1 MENIEEG
8 NARHLKEKY
17 GNNFF
22 FNYLRSRGAPSNIR
36 SNNQLYG
43 LLSELKTILERDRT
57 NERILNDIQQIL
69 FLRNE
74 NEKYRAIELL
84 INLGLTYNGPQQLP
98 QQIAIEQLPQQLT
111 QRIAIEPVIEAEK
124 LEKVSLLSGIP
135 KNSECPICLEII
147 DKTGYYTE
155 KCNNFFHKECLDQ
168 HCLRKRNN
176 NCVCPMCRR
185 NLRFINA
192 RGGKRRITIRKNRKN
207 KSKRN
212 KRKSFKRRN

>member
-8 NARHLKEKY
+8 NARYLKEKY

-22 FNYLRSRGAPSNIR
+22 LNHLRSRGAPSNIR

-43 LLSELKTILERDRT
+43 ILSELKTILERDRT

-69 FLRNE
+69 FLRND
-74 NEKYRAIELL
+74 NERYRAIELL

-98 QQIAIEQLPQQLT
+98 QETAIEPV
-111 QRIAIEPVIEAEK
+111 IEPVIEAEK

-155 KCNNFFHKECLDQ
+155 KCNNFFHKECLDK

-176 NCVCPMCRR
+176 ECVCPMCRR

-192 RGGKRRITIRKNRKN
+192 KGGKRRLTIRKNRKN